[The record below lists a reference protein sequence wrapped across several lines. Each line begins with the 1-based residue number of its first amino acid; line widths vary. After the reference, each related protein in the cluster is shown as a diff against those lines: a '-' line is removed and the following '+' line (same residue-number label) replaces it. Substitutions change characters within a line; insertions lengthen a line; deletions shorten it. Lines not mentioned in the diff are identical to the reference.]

1 MEFLR
6 LQRKKDT
13 FELEGRHDEVSILVD
28 LHQLTQ
34 VESEQQQEASLDH
47 AVSAQ
52 SFMLNFASTCALTG
66 IFFFFFIKFMS

>member
-47 AVSAQ
+47 AVLRNRLCYKLR
-52 SFMLNFASTCALTG
+52 MYVCINWD
-66 IFFFFFIKFMS
+66 FFFFFIKFMS